1 MKLLNKIRIMKFDL
15 QKSILILQRTPA
27 VLESLLRDLPDDW
40 VMPNEGENTFSPFDV
55 VGHLLHGEK
64 TDWMARL
71 RIILSDGP
79 DKAFT
84 PYDRFAQ
91 LEESRGKTINQLL
104 DEFKA
109 LRAANMEVLMS
120 ISFQPA
126 DFDRTGIHPKF
137 GPVTLRHLLSTWT
150 VHDLSHI
157 AQITRVMCKQYKEE
171 VGPWIEFLPILT
183 RY

>member
-1 MKLLNKIRIMKFDL
+1 MQFDL

-27 VLESLLRDLPDDW
+27 VLEALLYDLPDDW

-71 RIILSDGP
+71 KIIMSDGEN
-79 DKAFT
+79 KTFT

-91 LEESRGKTINQLL
+91 FEESRGKTINQLL
-104 DEFKA
+104 AEFKA
-109 LRAANMEVLMS
+109 LRTANLEVLMS
-120 ISFQPA
+120 IRFQPA
-126 DFDRTGIHPKF
+126 DFERIGIHPAF

-157 AQITRVMCKQYKEE
+157 AQINRVMCKQYKDE
-171 VGPWIEFLPILT
+171 VGPWIDFLPILT

>member
-1 MKLLNKIRIMKFDL
+1 MRFDL
-15 QKSILILQRTPA
+15 QKSLEILRRTPY
-27 VLESLLRDLPDDW
+27 VLEALLKDLPDDW

-71 RIILSDGP
+71 QIILGDGEN
-79 DKAFT
+79 KNFT

-91 LEESRGKTINQLL
+91 FEESRGKTINQLL
-104 DEFKA
+104 SEFKS
-109 LRAANMEVLMS
+109 LRAANLEVLMA
-120 ISFQPA
+120 IRFEPA
-126 DFDRTGIHPKF
+126 DFERTGIHPSF

-157 AQITRVMCKQYKEE
+157 AQINRVMCKQYKDE
-171 VGPWIEFLPILT
+171 VGPWIDFLPILT

>member
-1 MKLLNKIRIMKFDL
+1 MTFKL
-15 QKSILILQRTPA
+15 QKSLEILERTPL
-27 VLESLLRDLPDDW
+27 VLESLLSDVSDEW
-40 VMPNEGENTFSPFDV
+40 IMNNEGENTFSPFDV

-71 RIILSDGP
+71 QIILRDGG
-79 DKAFT
+79 DKNFT

-91 LEESRGKTINQLL
+91 YEESKGKSMSQLL
-104 DEFKA
+104 SEFKSLRMRNLATLIA
-109 LRAANMEVLMS
+109 LNIQESDLS
-120 ISFQPA
+120 KE
-126 DFDRTGIHPKF
+126 GIHPKF
-137 GPVTLRHLLSTWT
+137 GKVTLRHLLSTWT

-157 AQITRVMCKQYKEE
+157 AQITRVMSKQYKEE